1 MANQYTK
8 KKEADAKKQK
18 AIHQQKMGR
27 GTRVN
32 KDNCSGSETVK
43 VQPTP
48 LPPGMYLWNLQDLI
62 GKQFPLMSECDRKA
76 QSQPHFTLL
85 AQDNFA
91 PLLIQR
97 WIELAIEHRV
107 SDDKVFEAKALLRK
121 IQEWRTANP
130 LKCKTPS

>member
-18 AIHQQKMGR
+18 AIHQQKVGR
-27 GTRVN
+27 GTRVPHDKESAAPEVFMLN
-32 KDNCSGSETVK
+32 IG
-43 VQPTP
+43 
-48 LPPGMYLWNLQDLI
+48 DLFNH
-62 GKQFPLMSECDRKA
+62 KFPLMSECDKKA

-97 WIELAIEHRV
+97 WIELAVEHGV
-107 SDDKVFEAKALLRK
+107 LEEKLFEAKALLRK
-121 IQEWRTANP
+121 IQEWRTAHP
-130 LKCKTPS
+130 LKCKIPS